1 MEIEKE
7 IRQQNKFSSEYEKMI
22 VNILFTGSWLD
33 TLNNSRLK
41 PYGITTQQ
49 YNILRILRG
58 QHPNPATINMLIER
72 MLDKNSNASRLVEK
86 LRVKGLVTRSTNPN
100 DKRAVSVL
108 ITEKGLR
115 VLEEIGTQHISFE
128 KQFHTITEKEAAQVN
143 ALLDKLRG

>member
-7 IRQQNKFSSEYEKMI
+7 IRQQNKFTSEYEKMI

-58 QHPNPATINMLIER
+58 QHPSPATINMLIER

-86 LRVKGLVTRSTNPN
+86 LRMKGLVTRSTNPK

-108 ITEKGLR
+108 ITETGLR
-115 VLEEIGTQHISFE
+115 VLEEIGTQHSAFLSS
-128 KQFHTITEKEAAQVN
+128 A
-143 ALLDKLRG
+143 

>member
-86 LRVKGLVTRSTNPN
+86 LRMKGLVTRSTNPK

-108 ITEKGLR
+108 ITETGLR
-115 VLEEIGTQHISFE
+115 VLEEIGTQHSAFE